1 MHPGHLGFIWL
12 EQKSK
17 CVTKDE
23 LWLFH
28 SSSIT
33 VHRVLVT
40 PPLFC
45 KHYLAHSL
53 YQPLLI
59 TSAE

>member
-28 SSSIT
+28 SSS
-33 VHRVLVT
+33 
-40 PPLFC
+40 
-45 KHYLAHSL
+45 YHSSQGACDTSPFVQAL
-53 YQPLLI
+53 LGSQPLRQLN
-59 TSAE
+59 EVL